1 MLKAKRPLSGKE
13 ETVVIVN
20 GEAKDAAG
28 KSLKQLLDEEGYE
41 LSRIVVERNLEI
53 VPKESYDVIIIEDN
67 DSIEVLSFVGGG

>member
-1 MLKAKRPLSGKE
+1 M
-13 ETVVIVN
+13 VIVN

-53 VPKESYDVIIIEDN
+53 VPKESYDTIIIEDN